1 MTETVKKV
9 TVISPSINAV
19 KVKVN
24 SGLPPRVQSIQY
36 LNNPL
41 DFVIKDAAD
50 VEISNNLTGRGVLT
64 YNQTTQEFVVQDVP
78 RLNGGTF

>member
-41 DFVIKDAAD
+41 DFEIKDASD
-50 VEISNNLTGRGVLT
+50 IDISNNLTGRGVLT

>member
-1 MTETVKKV
+1 MTETVKRV

-19 KVKVN
+19 KVRVN

-36 LNNPL
+36 LPNPL
-41 DFVIKDAAD
+41 DFQIKDATD

-78 RLNGGTF
+78 RLDGGTY